1 MVAELTV
8 LDEGNY
14 AVQGDLDLVSVAD
27 LWQTSERLFPQQ
39 PPQRIDL
46 AGVSRADSAGVA
58 LLVAWLGQA
67 RRRQQPLR
75 FINLPAQMQAI
86 IQVTDLEQLL
96 PLA

>member
-1 MVAELTV
+1 MAAELTA
-8 LDEGNY
+8 LDRGNY
-14 AVQGDLDLVSVAD
+14 AVQGELDLGSVTD
-27 LWQTSERLFPQQ
+27 LWQASERLFPQQ

-46 AGVSRADSAGVA
+46 GGVSRADSAGVA

-86 IQVTDLEQLL
+86 IRVTDLEELL